1 MCERTEYIFMKKQFL
16 EVGQI
21 VNTHGLKGDMRV
33 DPWCDGPEFICMFD
47 ELYLENGDVL
57 TVTKAR
63 VQKNVAI
70 IKVEG
75 IDTIEQADAM
85 RRTVLYINRDDV
97 ELDDDVFF
105 VQDILGCEVV
115 DADTKQSYGKVSDV
129 IKTGA
134 NDVYQVTDK
143 NGKNYLVPVI
153 DEVVTDTDTDKGV
166 IEIRPLKGIFDDE
179 D

>member
-1 MCERTEYIFMKKQFL
+1 MKKKFL

-21 VNTHGLKGDMRV
+21 VSTQGLKGEMRV
-33 DPWCDGPEFICMFD
+33 DPWCDSPEFICMFD
-47 ELYLENGDVL
+47 ELYLENGD
-57 TVTKAR
+57 TVKITKSR

-75 IDTIEQADAM
+75 IDTIEQADTM

-115 DADTKQSYGKVSDV
+115 DIDSKQNYGKVTDV
-129 IKTGA
+129 LKTGA
-134 NDVYQVTDK
+134 NDVYQVTDES
-143 NGKNYLVPVI
+143 GKNYLIPVI
-153 DEVVTDTDTDKGV
+153 DDVVIDTNVENGV
-166 IEIRPLKGIFDDE
+166 ISIRPMKGIFDDE

>member
-1 MCERTEYIFMKKQFL
+1 MSKQQFL

-21 VNTHGLKGDMRV
+21 VSTQGLKGEMRV
-33 DPWCDGPEFICMFD
+33 DPWCDGPEFVCMFD
-47 ELYLENGDVL
+47 KLYLKNGQAVKI
-57 TVTKAR
+57 TKSR
-63 VQKNVAI
+63 VQKNVAV

-97 ELDDDVFF
+97 RLDKDVFF

-115 DADTKQSYGKVSDV
+115 DIDTKAVYGKVSDV
-129 IKTGA
+129 LKTGA
-134 NDVYQVTDK
+134 NDVYEITGE
-143 NGKNYLVPVI
+143 NGKKYLLPVI
-153 DEVVTDTDTDKGV
+153 DEVVISTDTENGV